1 MTGKQES
8 ARKGVN
14 VEVSAG
20 SNESDA
26 AYITR
31 APGYRLPAAT
41 RLGTVRLQVAEL
53 QRSVDYYHGVLGLRV
68 LEQNERSARLGP
80 IGEDIALVELTE
92 RAGASPHPYNGR
104 LGLYHFAILLPSRAA
119 LGSFVAHLAEINAYA
134 GQADH
139 AVSEAFYLRDPDG
152 LGIEVYADRPRSQWP
167 MANGKLAMGL
177 DPVDMQSLLR
187 EASDTKWAGMPAGT
201 RIGHVHL
208 HVGTLPEAEKFFHKT
223 LGLDVTADMPSALF
237 MSAGGYHHH
246 LGTNTW
252 AGNAPSPKETDARL
266 IEWTLVLPAPDDA
279 SAAAEALKGSGY
291 SVKRDG
297 EDWLAADPWG
307 TSFRIIAEP

>member
-1 MTGKQES
+1 MDE
-8 ARKGVN
+8 
-14 VEVSAG
+14 
-20 SNESDA
+20 

-31 APGYRLPAAT
+31 APGFRLPAAT
-41 RLGTVRLQVAEL
+41 RLGAVRLQVADL
-53 QRSVDYYHGVLGLRV
+53 GRSIEYYHEVLGLRV
-68 LEQNERSARLGP
+68 LDQDQRRARLGP
-80 IGEDIALVELTE
+80 VGEDVVLVELTE
-92 RAGASPHPYNGR
+92 LPGASPHPYNGR
-104 LGLYHFAILLPSRAA
+104 LGLCHFAILLPSRPA
-119 LGSFVAHLAEINAYA
+119 LGRFVAHLAAINAYA

-167 MANGKLAMGL
+167 VANGKLAMGL

-187 EASDTKWAGMPAGT
+187 EAGSTKWDGMPAGT

-208 HVGTLPEAEKFFHKT
+208 HVGTIPEAEKFFHKT

-252 AGNAPSPKETDARL
+252 AGNSPPPKETDARL
-266 IEWTLVLPAPDDA
+266 IEWTLLLPGSSDA
-279 SAAAEALKGSGY
+279 LRVAETLKEAGY

-307 TSFRIIAEP
+307 TNFRIIAES